1 MAETV
6 ECGLARVGLRENLA
20 EGFNEP
26 SSRFNSGAGAFGRQ
40 Q

>member
-26 SSRFNSGAGAFGRQ
+26 SSAGAFGRQ